1 MTSPLRLADAVLEA
15 LEECHAAQHVIGQV
29 RMVRA
34 TTEGRAA
41 RPEAAQARYDEARLA
56 LVRAIR
62 EAAKQPTEDET

>member
-15 LEECHAAQHVIGQV
+15 LEEC
-29 RMVRA
+29 R
-34 TTEGRAA
+34 
-41 RPEAAQARYDEARLA
+41 EAKAWLDAGSRDNDWCQARYDKARLS

>member
-15 LEECHAAQHVIGQV
+15 LEECHSAQHAIGQV

-41 RPEAAQARYDEARLA
+41 RLEAAQARYDEARLA

-62 EAAKQPTEDET
+62 EAAQPVEDDE